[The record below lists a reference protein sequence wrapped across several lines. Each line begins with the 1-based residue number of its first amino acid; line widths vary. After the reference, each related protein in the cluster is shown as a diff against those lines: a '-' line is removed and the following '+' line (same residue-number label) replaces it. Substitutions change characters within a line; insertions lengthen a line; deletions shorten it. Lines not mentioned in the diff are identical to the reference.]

1 VPKYIEQFCDQNA
14 LTVKDMI
21 SAMTQSNSPFI
32 EEGRNLLITE
42 LGKNY
47 GLYFSIL
54 AAISAGATSQS
65 RIEDLVGSD
74 SISGHIK
81 RLIEDYSIISR
92 RRPILAKKGTHTVRF
107 EIEDN
112 FLHFWFAYFE
122 RHRSMIELGNMDAL
136 RDIIAGSYTM
146 YSGLMLERYFKKQL
160 AETGRFADIGSW
172 WEPKGNENQVDIVGL
187 KLEKN
192 QALAVEV
199 KRKQEN
205 FRISKLQEKVKHLKT
220 KAMPKYEFELKCLTL
235 EDM

>member
-1 VPKYIEQFCDQNA
+1 MTDQN
-14 LTVKDMI
+14 
-21 SAMTQSNSPFI
+21 SAFI

-54 AAISAGATSQS
+54 AAISSGATSQG
-65 RIEDLVGSD
+65 RIEDLVGTA

-81 RLIEDYSIISR
+81 RLIEDYNIITR
-92 RRPILAKKGTHTVRF
+92 RRPILAKEGTHAVRF

-112 FLHFWFAYFE
+112 FLHFWFLFFE
-122 RHRSMIELGNMDAL
+122 RHRALIELGNMDAL
-136 RDIIAGSYTM
+136 REMISRSYPT
-146 YSGLMLERYFKKQL
+146 YSGLMLERYFKKKL
-160 AETGRFADIGSW
+160 AESGGFIDIGSW
-172 WEPKGNENQVDIVGL
+172 WEPKGNENQIDIVGL

-205 FRISKLQEKVKHLKT
+205 FRISKLEEKVGRLKT
-220 KAMPKYEFELKCLTL
+220 KVMSKYDFELKCLTL
-235 EDM
+235 EDL